1 MGTPG
6 CPRSGVANLP
16 TLPLAAPLPS
26 RGDFIAGRPP
36 RTDGDSRA
44 PHTGGGGTQPHVP
57 AGKEGEEGAEGSG
70 GPGGAAGTWRSSVY
84 PVLPPPQ
91 VQGVGARGWR
101 TLSSL
106 FTRED
111 EHQLLSPEPCAD
123 Q

>member
-1 MGTPG
+1 MEMAEP
-6 CPRSGVANLP
+6 P
-16 TLPLAAPLPS
+16 TLM
-26 RGDFIAGRPP
+26 
-36 RTDGDSRA
+36 
-44 PHTGGGGTQPHVP
+44 
-57 AGKEGEEGAEGSG
+57 EEGPGPMSQLARKVRRGLGRREGLL
-70 GPGGAAGTWRSSVY
+70 GPGGPHEPSAAS
-84 PVLPPPQ
+84 PQ